1 MLTETMSY
9 DNIFAGNVMP
19 VVTEAG
25 TVAENQNIKALAIV
39 ELDASGKVV
48 APGSTPD
55 ETKAYAIAA
64 EAVVTREGETKPI
77 VLYMTGEF
85 NENKIV
91 VPEGKTLEDYKPVL
105 RKLGIFLKPVV
116 QA

>member
-1 MLTETMSY
+1 MKTETMTY

-25 TVAENQNIKALAIV
+25 TVAQNQTIEALAIV
-39 ELDASGKVV
+39 ELDDNGNVV
-48 APGSTPD
+48 APGETVD
-55 ETKAYAIAA
+55 ESKAYAIAA
-64 EAVVTREGETKPI
+64 EAVATEVGETKPI

-91 VPEGKTLEDYKPVL
+91 LPEGKTLANYKPTL
-105 RKLGIFLKPVV
+105 RKIGIFLKPVV
-116 QA
+116 KA

>member
-39 ELDASGKVV
+39 ELD
-48 APGSTPD
+48 
-55 ETKAYAIAA
+55 TK
-64 EAVVTREGETKPI
+64 R
-77 VLYMTGEF
+77 
-85 NENKIV
+85 
-91 VPEGKTLEDYKPVL
+91 
-105 RKLGIFLKPVV
+105 
-116 QA
+116 